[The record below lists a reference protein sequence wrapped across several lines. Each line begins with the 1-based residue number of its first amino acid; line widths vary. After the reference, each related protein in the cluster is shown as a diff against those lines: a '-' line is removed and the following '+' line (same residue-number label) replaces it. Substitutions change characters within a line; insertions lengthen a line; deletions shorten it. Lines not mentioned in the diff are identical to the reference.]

1 MGTIMQKTTSR
12 AIFLLCS
19 LGLLLGACSES
30 TDDGVAQES
39 AETNYDTTLTMQE
52 LMAFVLEP
60 AADGL
65 WSTAGWVEDRDG
77 YRELYPTTDEGW
89 EHVVAS
95 AAMVAESGNL
105 LTLPG
110 RALDNDAWMIYSEG
124 LTQAGFRAMAAAVTR
139 NKEDLFQAGAD
150 IYSVCSACHQAYDP
164 EINSRFTS
172 D

>member
-1 MGTIMQKTTSR
+1 M
-12 AIFLLCS
+12 L
-19 LGLLLGACSES
+19 
-30 TDDGVAQES
+30 
-39 AETNYDTTLTMQE
+39 Y
-52 LMAFVLEP
+52 VLEP

-110 RALDNDAWMIYSEG
+110 RALDSDAWMIYSEG
-124 LTQAGFRAMAAAVTR
+124 LTQAGFRAMAAAATR

-164 EINSRFTS
+164 EINNRFTS

>member
-1 MGTIMQKTTSR
+1 MPSVIRR
-12 AIFLLCS
+12 ALVPF
-19 LGLLLGACSES
+19 LGLALLGGCAES
-30 TDDGVAQES
+30 VEDDAGRPAG
-39 AETNYDTTLTMQE
+39 ETVYDTTLTMRE

-77 YRELYPTTDEGW
+77 YRELYPTTEEGW
-89 EHVVAS
+89 ERVVAS

-105 LTLPG
+105 LALPD
-110 RALDNDAWMIYSEG
+110 RAIDNDAWMIYSQG
-124 LTQAGFRAMAAAVTR
+124 LTQAGFRAMSAAASR

-164 EINSRFTS
+164 EINSRFVVE
-172 D
+172 

>member
-1 MGTIMQKTTSR
+1 MHKTTSR
-12 AIFLLCS
+12 AHLMLFS
-19 LGLLLGACSES
+19 LGLLLAACTDSA
-30 TDDGVAQES
+30 DDGAVQVS
-39 AETNYDTTLTMQE
+39 AEASFDTTLTMQE
-52 LMAFVLEP
+52 LMLYVLEP

-77 YRELYPTTDEGW
+77 YRELYPTTEEGW

-124 LTQAGFRAMAAAVTR
+124 LTQAGFRAMAAAATR

-150 IYSVCSACHQAYDP
+150 IYSVCSACHLAYDP
-164 EINSRFTS
+164 EINNRFTS

>member
-1 MGTIMQKTTSR
+1 MYTTTTPR
-12 AIFLLCS
+12 ALLVICS
-19 LGLLLGACSES
+19 LGLLLATCSDS
-30 TDDGVAQES
+30 ADDGAAQVS
-39 AETNYDTTLTMQE
+39 AEVSFDTTLTMQE
-52 LMAFVLEP
+52 LMLYVLEP

-65 WSTAGWVEDRDG
+65 WSTAGWVEGRDG

-110 RALDNDAWMIYSEG
+110 RALDNDAWTIYSEG

-164 EINSRFTS
+164 EINNRFRAEE
-172 D
+172 

>member
-1 MGTIMQKTTSR
+1 MGTIMQKTTSY
-12 AIFLLCS
+12 AVLLLCS

-30 TDDGVAQES
+30 ADDGAAQVS
-39 AETNYDTTLTMQE
+39 AEMNFDTTLTMQE
-52 LMAFVLEP
+52 LMLHVLEP

-124 LTQAGFRAMAAAVTR
+124 LTQAGFRAMAAAATR

>member
-1 MGTIMQKTTSR
+1 MQIKTPR
-12 AIFLLCS
+12 ALLM
-19 LGLLLGACSES
+19 LFGLVLLLAGCSES
-30 TDDGVAQES
+30 ADDGAAQVS
-39 AETNYDTTLTMQE
+39 AQANYDTTLNMQE

-89 EHVVAS
+89 EQVVAS

-110 RALDNDAWMIYSEG
+110 RALDNDAWIVYSQG
-124 LTQAGFRAMAAAVTR
+124 LTQAGFRAMAAAATR
-139 NKEDLFQAGAD
+139 NKDDLFQAGAD

-164 EINSRFTS
+164 DINSRFTS

>member
-1 MGTIMQKTTSR
+1 MGTIMHKSTLR
-12 AIFLLCS
+12 ALLLLCGI
-19 LGLLLGACSES
+19 GLLAACSDSSDE
-30 TDDGVAQES
+30 GGAQVS
-39 AETNYDTTLTMQE
+39 AEANFDTTLTMRE
-52 LMAFVLEP
+52 LMLHVLEP

-110 RALDNDAWMIYSEG
+110 RALDNDAWMIYAEG
-124 LTQAGFRAMAAAVTR
+124 LTQAGFRAMAAASTR

-164 EINSRFTS
+164 EINSRFTL

>member
-1 MGTIMQKTTSR
+1 MQKISLR
-12 AIFLLCS
+12 AIVAVVG
-19 LGLLLGACSES
+19 LGLLAGCSES
-30 TDDGVAQES
+30 PDDGAAQVS
-39 AETNYDTTLTMQE
+39 AETNFDTTLTMRE
-52 LMAFVLEP
+52 LMLYVLEP

-77 YRELYPTTDEGW
+77 YRDLSPTTDEGW

-110 RALDNDAWMIYSEG
+110 RALDNDLWMVYAEG
-124 LTQAGFRAMAAAVTR
+124 LTQFGFRAMAAAATR

-150 IYSVCSACHQAYDP
+150 IYSVCSACHQTYDP
-164 EINSRFTS
+164 EINSRFVS
-172 D
+172 N

>member
-1 MGTIMQKTTSR
+1 MHFKTMR
-12 AIFLLCS
+12 AFLPLFGF
-19 LGLLLGACSES
+19 GLLLGACSES
-30 TDDGVAQES
+30 VDGGAAQVS
-39 AETNYDTTLTMQE
+39 AEANYDTTLTMQE
-52 LMAFVLEP
+52 LMLHVLEP

-65 WSTAGWVEDRDG
+65 WSTAGWVEDSDG

-95 AAMVAESGNL
+95 AAMVVESGNL

-110 RALDNDAWMIYSEG
+110 RALDNGAWMIYSEG
-124 LTQAGFRAMAAAVTR
+124 LTQAGFRAMAAAATR

-150 IYSVCSACHQAYDP
+150 IYSVCSACHQTYDP

>member
-1 MGTIMQKTTSR
+1 MLQMKSY
-12 AIFLLCS
+12 ALLKLCGF
-19 LGLLLGACSES
+19 GLLLAACSDTSE
-30 TDDGVAQES
+30 DGAAQVT
-39 AETNYDTTLTMQE
+39 AGMNFDTTLTMRE
-52 LMAFVLEP
+52 LMLYVLEP

-65 WSTAGWVEDRDG
+65 WSMAGWVEDRDG

-110 RALDNDAWMIYSEG
+110 RALDNDDWTIYAEG
-124 LTQAGFRAMAAAVTR
+124 LTQAGFRAMAAAATR

>member
-1 MGTIMQKTTSR
+1 MHKTTSR
-12 AIFLLCS
+12 ARLMLFS
-19 LGLLLGACSES
+19 LGLLLAACTDSA
-30 TDDGVAQES
+30 DDGAAQVA
-39 AETNYDTTLTMQE
+39 AEASFDTTLTMQE
-52 LMAFVLEP
+52 LMLYVLEP

-77 YRELYPTTDEGW
+77 YRELYPTTEEGW

-124 LTQAGFRAMAAAVTR
+124 LTQAGFRAMAAAATR

-150 IYSVCSACHQAYDP
+150 IYSVCSACHLAYDP
-164 EINSRFTS
+164 EINNRFTS

>member
-1 MGTIMQKTTSR
+1 MQKTTSC

-30 TDDGVAQES
+30 TDDGIAQVS
-39 AETNYDTTLTMQE
+39 AETNFDTTLTMQE
-52 LMAFVLEP
+52 LMLHVLEP

-124 LTQAGFRAMAAAVTR
+124 LTQAGFRAMAAAATR

>member
-1 MGTIMQKTTSR
+1 MLQMKSY
-12 AIFLLCS
+12 ALLM
-19 LGLLLGACSES
+19 LFGFGLLLAACSDISEQ
-30 TDDGVAQES
+30 GAAQVT
-39 AETNYDTTLTMQE
+39 AGMNFDTTLTMRE
-52 LMAFVLEP
+52 LMLYVLEP

-65 WSTAGWVEDRDG
+65 WSMAGWVEDRDG

-110 RALDNDAWMIYSEG
+110 RALDNDAWTIYAEG
-124 LTQAGFRAMAAAVTR
+124 LTEAGFRAMAAAATR

-150 IYSVCSACHQAYDP
+150 IYSVCSACHLAYDP
-164 EINSRFTS
+164 EINNRFTS

>member
-1 MGTIMQKTTSR
+1 MQNKTSI
-12 AIFLLCS
+12 ALSVLFS
-19 LGLLLGACSES
+19 LGLLGACSDS
-30 TDDGVAQES
+30 ADDAAAQVTPEP
-39 AETNYDTTLTMQE
+39 AFDTTLTMQE

-95 AAMVAESGNL
+95 AAMVAEAGNL
-105 LTLPG
+105 LNLPG
-110 RALDNDAWMIYSEG
+110 RALDNDAWMVYSEG
-124 LTQAGFRAMAAAVTR
+124 LTQAGFRAMAAATAR

-164 EINSRFTS
+164 DINSRFTS

>member
-1 MGTIMQKTTSR
+1 MHKTTSR
-12 AIFLLCS
+12 ALLVICS
-19 LGLLLGACSES
+19 LELLLAACSDS
-30 TDDGVAQES
+30 ADDGAAQQVT
-39 AETNYDTTLTMQE
+39 ATTNFDTTLTMQE
-52 LMAFVLEP
+52 LMLYVLEP

-77 YRELYPTTDEGW
+77 YRELYPTTEEGW

-124 LTQAGFRAMAAAVTR
+124 LTQAGFRAMAAASTR